1 MNQNELAFPFKRYQ
15 IQPVWRAD
23 RPQKGRY
30 QEFYQ
35 CDVDVVG
42 SESLVYEAELVQIYF
57 QVFERLELPVDL
69 RINNR
74 KILTGLAEH
83 LQYEDVAGLTI
94 AIDKMDKIGLQGVLQ
109 ELAGKGMNEDQVAQ
123 AETLLKQT
131 TLDDLRAHIGD
142 NETAALGFRELEE
155 VYALLEA
162 AGSAVPRFDI
172 TLARGLDYYT
182 GCIYEVNAEGVD
194 MGSIGGGGRYDNLT
208 EIFGLKNMSGVGI
221 SFGAERI
228 YDVMEELDLF
238 PEALNQELQCLII
251 PLDKKSVVHGFGILK
266 QLRNSKIVADLY
278 PEAVKMKKPMKYANA
293 RQVPYVLIIGEQERE
308 EGKYALKNMESGE
321 QQLLGVEKVVE
332 MLLS

>member
-42 SESLVYEAELVQIYF
+42 SESLVYEAELVQIYV
-57 QVFERLELPVDL
+57 QVFERLSLPIDL

-109 ELAGKGMNEDQVAQ
+109 ELSKKGMNGDQLSQ

-131 TLDDLRAHIGD
+131 TLDGLRAHIGD
-142 NETAALGFRELEE
+142 NETAALGFKELEE
-155 VYALLEA
+155 VYALLKA

-238 PEALNQELQCLII
+238 PEALEQELQCLII
-251 PLDKKSVVHGFGILK
+251 PLDDDSVVHGFGILK
-266 QLRNSKIVADLY
+266 QLRNAKIVADLY
-278 PEAVKMKKPMKYANA
+278 PEAVKMKKSMKYANV
-293 RQVPYVLIIGEQERE
+293 RQVPYVLIIGERERE
-308 EGKYALKNMESGE
+308 EGKYALKNMETGE
-321 QQLLGVEKVVE
+321 QEMLGVEEVVGV
-332 MLLS
+332 LGD